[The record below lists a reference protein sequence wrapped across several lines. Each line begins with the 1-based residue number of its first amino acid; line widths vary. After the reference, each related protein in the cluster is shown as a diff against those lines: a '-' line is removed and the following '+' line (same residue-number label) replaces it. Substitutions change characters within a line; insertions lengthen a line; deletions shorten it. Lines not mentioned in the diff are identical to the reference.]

1 MNNKIRELA
10 KQARIQYEQG
20 GAKAEAPGIYYHEDV
35 VSMFAELIVEECME
49 ACSRV
54 NETRSLVPPTR
65 LQVVLDCMREIE
77 TTLGFRK

>member
-1 MNNKIRELA
+1 MNSKLIELA
-10 KQARIQYEQG
+10 EQSG
-20 GAKAEAPGIYYHEDV
+20 FYYTPKTGFITPAGCDPAK
-35 VSMFAELIVEECME
+35 FAELIVSECME

-65 LQVVLDCMREIE
+65 LAVVLDCMREIE

>member
-1 MNNKIRELA
+1 MNDKIRELA
-10 KQARIQYEQG
+10 EQAGYIDNGSNHTTYRDFN
-20 GAKAEAPGIYYHEDV
+20 HEK
-35 VSMFAELIVEECME
+35 FAELIVEECME